1 MTSTF
6 IDDTKELLAPD
17 MAIVKMSNLENISSN
32 TITMIALKAKAK
44 AYRRRIAQ
52 SIIWA
57 IEDGEHPKLAADAA
71 GIDLDSIFDF
81 CNRENVY
88 ISPHARDAI
97 MRASLNKTPKPF

>member
-17 MAIVKMSNLENISSN
+17 MAIVKMSNMENISSN

-88 ISPHARDAI
+88 ISTHVRDAI
-97 MRASLNKTPKPF
+97 MRASLSKTPQYL